1 MRDMKTNKREIVSIN
16 GEIFDLKDGKISVLD
31 HCFLYGDGVFE
42 GIRMINRGIL
52 FHKEHIKRLYESA
65 KFVRIP
71 MMPKK
76 EYEKYLFDAVKSS
89 NFDSCYVRVV
99 VTRGIGDLGVNPA
112 KCSGSKLVMIVTS
125 LKLYPEKLYENGLK
139 LIVAKTRKTPYA
151 SLNCRIKSCNYLN
164 NVMAKWEAVD
174 LGADEALMVGEKGIV
189 SEATLDNIFG
199 VKANTLFTPGLET
212 NCLPGITREKIME
225 IAKKQGMNVAEG
237 AFTPNDFMSADEVF
251 LTGTGAGIVPVTKI
265 ENKTIGSGKMGPNTK
280 KLGYEYNSRIKE
292 FCTAVD

>member
-1 MRDMKTNKREIVSIN
+1 MTKRELVSID

-42 GIRMINRGIL
+42 GLRLINKGIL
-52 FHKEHIKRLYESA
+52 FHKEHMNRLYNSA

-71 MMPKK
+71 MIPKK
-76 EYEKYLFDAVKSS
+76 QYERHLFGAVKAS
-89 NFDSCYVRVV
+89 NLESGYIRVV

-112 KCSGSKLVMIVTS
+112 KCTGSKLVIIVTR
-125 LKLYPEKLYENGLK
+125 LELYPEELYENGLK
-139 LIVAKTRKTPYA
+139 LIAAKTRKTPYA

-164 NVMAKWEAVD
+164 NIMAKWEAVD
-174 LGADEALMVGEKGIV
+174 RRADESVMADANGIV

-199 VKANTLFTPGLET
+199 IKANTLFTPSLET
-212 NCLPGITREKIME
+212 NCLPGITRQKIME
-225 IAKKQGMNVAEG
+225 IARKQGMKVVEG
-237 AFTPNDFMSADEVF
+237 AFTFRDFMSAGEVF

-265 ENKTIGSGKMGPNTK
+265 EDKVIGDGKIGPNTK
-280 KLGYEYNSRIKE
+280 RLRHEYETRIEK

>member
-1 MRDMKTNKREIVSIN
+1 MNKREIVSID

-42 GIRMINRGIL
+42 GIRVIDRGIL
-52 FHKEHIKRLYESA
+52 FHKEHMTRLYKSA

-71 MMPKK
+71 MMPRK
-76 EYEKYLFDAVKSS
+76 EYEKYLFDAVRSS
-89 NFDSCYVRVV
+89 NLDSCYIRIV

-112 KCSGSKLVMIVTS
+112 KCSGSKLVIIVTS
-125 LKLYPEKLYENGLK
+125 LKLYPEELYENGLK

-151 SLNCRIKSCNYLN
+151 SLNCGIKSCNYLN

-174 LGADEALMVGEKGIV
+174 RGADEAVMLDNNGGV

-199 VKANTLFTPGLET
+199 VKADTLFTPGLET

-225 IAKKQGMNVAEG
+225 IARKQGMKVVEG
-237 AFTPNDFMSADEVF
+237 AFTSNDFMSADEVF
-251 LTGTGAGIVPVTKI
+251 LTGTGAGIVPVIKI
-265 ENKTIGSGKMGPNTK
+265 ENKPIGSGKMGPNTK
-280 KLGYEYNSRIKE
+280 KLRYEYNSRINE

>member
-1 MRDMKTNKREIVSIN
+1 MNKREIVSID

-42 GIRMINRGIL
+42 GIRMIGRGIL
-52 FHKEHIKRLYESA
+52 FHKEHMERLYESA

-76 EYEKYLFDAVKSS
+76 EYEKYLFNAVKSS
-89 NFDSCYVRVV
+89 NLDSCYVRIV
-99 VTRGIGDLGVNPA
+99 VTRGIGDMGVNPA
-112 KCSGSKLVMIVTS
+112 KCSGSKLVIIVTS
-125 LKLYPEKLYENGLK
+125 LKLYPEKLYEHGLK
-139 LIVAKTRKTPYA
+139 LIVAKTRKTPFA
-151 SLNCRIKSCNYLN
+151 SLNCGIKSCNYLN

-174 LGADEALMVGEKGIV
+174 VGADEAVMAGEGGIV

-199 VKANTLFTPGLET
+199 VKGNTLFTPGLET

-225 IAKKQGMNVAEG
+225 VAAKLGMKVVEG
-237 AFTPNDFMSADEVF
+237 AFTSNDFISADEVF
-251 LTGTGAGIVPVTKI
+251 LTGTGASIVPVTII

-280 KLGYEYNSRIKE
+280 RLRDEYNLRIKE
-292 FCTAVD
+292 FCTAVG

>member
-1 MRDMKTNKREIVSIN
+1 MKMNKREIVSID
-16 GEIFDLKDGKISVLD
+16 GEIFDLKNGKISVLD

-42 GIRMINRGIL
+42 GLRLINRGIL
-52 FHKEHIKRLYESA
+52 FHKEHMARLYESA

-76 EYEKYLFDAVKSS
+76 EYEKYLFGAVKSS
-89 NFDSCYVRVV
+89 NFDSGYIRVV

-112 KCSGSKLVMIVTS
+112 KCFGSKLVIIVTS
-125 LKLYPEKLYENGLK
+125 LKLYPERLYENGLK

-151 SLNCRIKSCNYLN
+151 SLNCGIKSCNYLN

-174 LGADEALMVGEKGIV
+174 RGADEAAMIDGNGIV

-199 VKANTLFTPGLET
+199 VKANTLFTPGVET
-212 NCLPGITREKIME
+212 NCLPGITRGRIME
-225 IAKKQGMNVAEG
+225 IAKKQGMKVVEG
-237 AFTPNDFMSADEVF
+237 VFTPHDFMSADEVF
-251 LTGTGAGIVPVTKI
+251 LTGTGADIVPVTRI
-265 ENKTIGSGKMGPNTK
+265 ENKPIGNGKMGPNTK
-280 KLGYEYNSRIKE
+280 RLRHEYNSRIGE

>member
-1 MRDMKTNKREIVSIN
+1 MNKREIVSID

-42 GIRMINRGIL
+42 GIRVIDRGIL
-52 FHKEHIKRLYESA
+52 FHKEHMTRLYKSA

-71 MMPKK
+71 MMPRK
-76 EYEKYLFDAVKSS
+76 EYEKYLFDAVRSS
-89 NFDSCYVRVV
+89 NLDSCYIRIV

-112 KCSGSKLVMIVTS
+112 KCSGSKLVIIVTS
-125 LKLYPEKLYENGLK
+125 LKLYPENLYENGLK

-151 SLNCRIKSCNYLN
+151 SLNCGIKSCNYLN

-174 LGADEALMVGEKGIV
+174 RGADEAVMLDNNGGV

-199 VKANTLFTPGLET
+199 VKADTLFTPGLET

-225 IAKKQGMNVAEG
+225 IARKQGMKVVEG
-237 AFTPNDFMSADEVF
+237 AFTSNDFMSADEVF
-251 LTGTGAGIVPVTKI
+251 LTGTGAGIVPVIKI
-265 ENKTIGSGKMGPNTK
+265 ENKPIGSGKMGPNTK
-280 KLGYEYNSRIKE
+280 KLRYEYNSRINE